1 MPVAGQCRN
10 IGAGIE
16 FWLLDAGAGKHDL
29 LLKRR
34 GMGLPEGPV
43 LCPDAFGVDDP
54 QHSLSGGGMR
64 GVLANRL
71 RTAETPDLAAQGQSV
86 SRKTGAEVPLTM
98 AILRR
103 RRRLWRGDRRRRSGH
118 LREGGLEHKD
128 LLAQVQDPAN
138 GWQLYW
144 VDVAHASYVYQPGT
158 GIFSSFETPTTIALK
173 SEWAAVMGLGGISSG
188 TSPTTPSNP
197 PRASSRRP
205 TTHGCSTRI
214 WPRSASGRA

>member
-1 MPVAGQCRN
+1 MELTPF
-10 IGAGIE
+10 E
-16 FWLLDAGAGKHDL
+16 FLARLGRSRAAIATTGCLRRITSSGPPTETRSAPTRE
-29 LLKRR
+29 KRHR
-34 GMGLPEGPV
+34 R
-43 LCPDAFGVDDP
+43 
-54 QHSLSGGGMR
+54 GMR

-98 AILRR
+98 AILRRR